1 MIRLLEA
8 IFKAYG
14 IVRPHA
20 AVRRAVADAAA
31 IQDPFRLLGGC
42 LERLGIAARPIECT
56 VEAAVKAA
64 SDHRNGFLL
73 LSEPRELD
81 ASFMIFKGRITRIP
95 NAKDGGPPSV
105 IALDAFLEE
114 TQSTEQSEV
123 RFLQIEHRPNL
134 DLARDAKTNDEQQVP
149 LTPFRRLM
157 RLLAPDSSDI
167 AIVILFSM
175 GVGILSL
182 ATPIAVQS
190 LVNFVAFGGLVQPLF
205 IIGILLFAF
214 LALAGAIRTY
224 KSYIVEVLQRRIFV
238 RVASDLA
245 YRLPRVQIG
254 AFDARSG
261 PELVNRFFDVMTVQK
276 ASATFLLDGVG
287 VLLQAFIGLLILA
300 FYHPFLLAFDVVLIA
315 AILFVVFVLGRGA
328 VKTAIRESKAKYAV
342 AASLEEIALNP
353 LTFKQFGGGEF
364 AWRRT
369 DSLAAAYVGARRSHF
384 NVVVRQIIGAVALQ
398 AFAGTALLTLGGF
411 LVIQGELTL
420 GQLVAAELI
429 VSVVLAS
436 FAKFGKQ
443 LESIYD
449 LLAGVDKLGQLIDL
463 PLERQNG
470 EQLQSESRASELAF
484 VDVGFTY
491 DDGLRVLDSFD
502 LRVAPGECVLVV
514 GDHGAGKSTLTDLL
528 CAARAPSKGR
538 IELDGVDF
546 RELSLDAIRRQ
557 VAVVKG
563 LEIVEGTI
571 AENVRLDRS
580 DVSNKDIRQ
589 ALANVG
595 LLESIRSLPDGL
607 DTHLNN
613 FGRPLSY
620 GQARRLMVARA
631 LAGRPSVIV
640 LDNVLDDLDVRS
652 REIVVNT
659 ISAAD
664 RSWTSVVTSHRT
676 HTLPAFSR
684 VIELAVANRVPEV
697 PESA

>member
-14 IVRPHA
+14 IGRPHA
-20 AVRRAVADAAA
+20 ALRRAVADAAA
-31 IQDPFRLLGGC
+31 IQDQSRLLAGC
-42 LERLGIAARPIECT
+42 LERLGIAARPVEST

-64 SDHRNGFLL
+64 SDHRSGFLL
-73 LSEPRELD
+73 LGEPRELD
-81 ASFMIFKGRITRIP
+81 ASFMIFKGRIMRIP
-95 NAKDGGPPSV
+95 NAADGRPSSV
-105 IALDAFLEE
+105 ITLDAFLEE
-114 TQSTEQSEV
+114 TQFTKQSKITL
-123 RFLQIEHRPNL
+123 LQIEHRPNI
-134 DLARDAKTNDEQQVP
+134 DLARDARTDDEPVP

-167 AIVILFSM
+167 AIVILFSI

-245 YRLPRVQIG
+245 YRLPRVRID

-315 AILFVVFVLGRGA
+315 AILFVVFILGRGA

-353 LTFKQFGGGEF
+353 LTFKQSGGGEF

-369 DSLAAAYVGARRSHF
+369 DALAAAYVGARRSHF

-470 EQLQSESRASELAF
+470 EELQSDSRASELAF

-491 DDGLRVLDSFD
+491 DDGMCVFDSFD

-528 CAARAPSKGR
+528 CAARAPSSGR

-571 AENVRLDRS
+571 ADNVRLDRS

-589 ALANVG
+589 ALENVG
-595 LLESIRSLPDGL
+595 LLESIRNLPDGL

-613 FGRPLSY
+613 LGRPLSY

-659 ISAAD
+659 ISASD
-664 RSWTSVVTSHRT
+664 RGWTAIVTSHRA
-676 HTLPAFSR
+676 HPLPAFSR

-697 PESA
+697 PDSA